1 MEQHDSEYA
10 LLSTLFAFGEFLAAM
25 EVMRPKK
32 SEDGSSVVLDTP
44 CQPMI
49 RQVSYALSG
58 ENVDLRTIDGPEAH
72 PNWELGEVKPGI
84 LQLLGFEQQEI
95 GEFMVT
101 RTNRIMEYKEFKKKW
116 AQTRTNPEFRAPW
129 TRLSNAL
136 KELQDMRDCYEFT
149 PTEQVSVLKPE
160 HSRRLVR
167 KTS

>member
-1 MEQHDSEYA
+1 MYYA
-10 LLSTLFAFGEFLAAM
+10 LRKALKVLFHLKCKEKISFQILFNLSYLGHYAF
-25 EVMRPKK
+25 
-32 SEDGSSVVLDTP
+32 D
-44 CQPMI
+44 
-49 RQVSYALSG
+49 
-58 ENVDLRTIDGPEAH
+58 
-72 PNWELGEVKPGI
+72 
-84 LQLLGFEQQEI
+84 
-95 GEFMVT
+95 
-101 RTNRIMEYKEFKKKW
+101 RIMEYKEFKKKW